1 MNSRIQELESQLRT
15 QKVDYD
21 GQLRQKNN
29 LIRELEEKIAAKPGL
44 GDTRVESSNEKLT
57 SSQHSN
63 SSGSNLASSYTVGTS
78 GVSSNVSQTG
88 GLKSYGTYG
97 TSGNTITPTTYAAG
111 STSTTTNV
119 TPTTYRTSS
128 YGTELSGSGVRASGT
143 GATYGTA
150 TTSTYQTGATTTS
163 GAISGATSGAT
174 YGSCVIDC
182 PQTTSPVR
190 KYYATMNLM
199 KCI

>member
-1 MNSRIQELESQLRT
+1 M
-15 QKVDYD
+15 
-21 GQLRQKNN
+21 RQKNN
-29 LIRELEEKIAAKPGL
+29 LIRELEEKIASKPGL

-63 SSGSNLASSYTVGTS
+63 SSGSNLASSYTVTS

-97 TSGNTITPTTYAAG
+97 TSGNTVTPTTYAAG

-119 TPTTYRTSS
+119 TPTTYRASS

-174 YGSCVIDC
+174 YGSSSGVRYSSS
-182 PQTTSPVR
+182 TSGANISGASGTSSISGSGTSGYTPYQS
-190 KYYATMNLM
+190 YYNKKWLF
-199 KCI
+199 II